1 MGTAFAFGGVCK
13 LSRSI
18 LVATSAAFGLWAFST
33 LAAPLSP
40 AEAGH
45 HVGKAATV
53 CGVVA
58 SAEYEA
64 NEQNQPTLL
73 DLSKPYPNAVFTA
86 VIYGENRAKF
96 GTPELLLCGKRICVM
111 GQISDYQGKAE
122 IVITDPKQLS
132 Q

>member
-1 MGTAFAFGGVCK
+1 MNGSRVLTALA
-13 LSRSI
+13 I
-18 LVATSAAFGLWAFST
+18 AGLWAFPTVAS
-33 LAAPLSP
+33 PLSP
-40 AEAGH
+40 EEAKGRI
-45 HVGKAATV
+45 GKAATV

-73 DLSKPYPNAVFTA
+73 DLGKPHPTAVFTA

-96 GTPELLLCGKRICVM
+96 GTPEVSLLGKRVCVT

-122 IVITDPKQLS
+122 IVITEPKQLS
-132 Q
+132 R